1 MFGFLLSS
9 RRTMLNVAAHLRVFL
24 KTEKVEMLNCEKKGV
39 RIADLWNKIMQ
50 SQSVRSSQAI
60 NSLHFE
66 KYDIYVSMIYLQ
78 MN

>member
-1 MFGFLLSS
+1 MF
-9 RRTMLNVAAHLRVFL
+9 
-24 KTEKVEMLNCEKKGV
+24 KKGV

-66 KYDIYVSMIYLQ
+66 KYDIYVSMNYLQ